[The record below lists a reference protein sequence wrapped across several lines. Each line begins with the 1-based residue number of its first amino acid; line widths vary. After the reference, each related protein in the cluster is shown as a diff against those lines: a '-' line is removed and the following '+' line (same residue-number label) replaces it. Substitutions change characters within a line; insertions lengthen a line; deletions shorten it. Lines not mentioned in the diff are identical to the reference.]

1 VCARVTSMRLLA
13 HDRFEVNV
21 AKNPGQVAVRAGE
34 RSYTYERLNAEA
46 NRVADYLRQRGVSRG
61 DIVGICLPPSADL
74 VIGILA
80 ILKLGAAY
88 APLDAAYPE
97 ERLQLMTSQVKALR
111 WVLTSRQTES
121 LVRGPGVNPLDIA
134 SIIAGHHRRDRTDV
148 SAAVE
153 PDDLCYV
160 VFTSGTTGIPKATGV
175 KHRGWWN
182 LLSWFEREYGLGPHS
197 SNLLVSAFG
206 FDISQ
211 RSIMSPLF
219 SGATLHLMPSASFD
233 AFMAKELIARRQVRT
248 LHCAPST
255 LYLLLEAAEDQ
266 DDDALGP
273 LDYVFIGGE
282 VLTASR
288 LIEWARKPGRRC
300 KLVHQYGV
308 AECTDV
314 ASSHVMKEFSRYLE
328 TGVPIGKP
336 VDNCHIAVLDSD
348 RSPVKANDI
357 GEIYISGAGV
367 GAGYLNN
374 DALTAERF
382 VRFED
387 DRIHYRTGD
396 LGRVYPNGDVVC
408 IGRIDNQV
416 KIRGIRLDLGDV
428 EAALRANK
436 HVQDAVVVATKDH
449 SSEAETILVAFIIR
463 RQQPRAIGAIDE
475 RRLRAELL
483 SELPKHMIPHRVL
496 QVQAFPTTRNGK
508 IDRKELE
515 RRASLPPASRDL
527 AEARSA

>member
-1 VCARVTSMRLLA
+1 MRMLA
-13 HDRFEVNV
+13 HSRFEVNV
-21 AKNPGQVAVRAGE
+21 AKNPGRIAVSFGE
-34 RSYTYERLNAEA
+34 RCYTYESLNAEA
-46 NRVADYLRQRGVSRG
+46 NKVADYLRQQGVSRR
-61 DIVGICLPPSADL
+61 DIVGICLPPSPDL

-88 APLDAAYPE
+88 APLDTAYPE
-97 ERLQLMTSQVKALR
+97 ERLQLMTSQVKGLR
-111 WVLTSRQTES
+111 WVITSRQTES
-121 LVRGPGVNPLDIA
+121 LVRGPGVNPVDIE
-134 SIIAGHHRRDRTDV
+134 SVIAGHNPRDGADV

-182 LLSWFEREYGLGPHS
+182 LLSWFEREYRLGPHS

-211 RSIMSPLF
+211 RSVMSPLF
-219 SGATLHLMPSASFD
+219 SGATLHLMQSASFD
-233 AFMAKELIARRQVRT
+233 AFMAKEIIARQQVRT

-255 LYLLLEAAEDQ
+255 LYLLLQAAE
-266 DDDALGP
+266 DDDALAP

-348 RSPVKANDI
+348 RSPVKTNEI

-382 VRFED
+382 IRFED
-387 DRIHYRTGD
+387 DRIFYRTGD

-428 EAALRANK
+428 EAALRSNK
-436 HVQDAVVVATKDH
+436 YVQDAVVVATKDD

-463 RQQPRAIGAIDE
+463 SQQLRAIEVIDE

-483 SELPKHMIPHRVL
+483 SELPKHMIPHRVF

-515 RRASLPPASRDL
+515 RTYRASLQPVSPDL
-527 AEARSA
+527 VEARSA